1 MLIRKGEDVIMNNA
15 AFVFPAVKGI
25 QAQREYYISM
35 VPLEILSKIFQFVDE
50 ELPPEIRAQR
60 VLNKSRIPEIKN
72 YILSNPDSYVF
83 SALTVSIDGDMEFQA
98 ISDQNPNIGNISIG
112 MTARFLINDGQHR
125 RAAIVEAI
133 KENPS
138 LKNEE
143 ISVVFYRDEGLQRSQ
158 QMFSDLNRY
167 AIKPTKSINILFN
180 SREESSVIAKA
191 VIENAEVFKGLVEKE
206 KTTISNRSK
215 ALFTLSAI
223 CTATTELLKD
233 ATTETDEKIKL
244 AVQFWDQV
252 GVHIP
257 EWKMVKEGSKR
268 SSDIRK
274 ESICSLSITL
284 VAIGTAGRALIAT
297 YPNDWKEH
305 LAALNHIDW
314 RKSNPTWNNLVFIN
328 GKVAANR
335 STQHAMSSYMEKILV
350 QG

>member
-1 MLIRKGEDVIMNNA
+1 MNNA

-83 SALTVSIDGDMEFQA
+83 SALTVSIDGDMDFQA

-191 VIENAEVFKGLVEKE
+191 VIENADVVLNPVHTRWGRYGDFLCRIRTFSKKKRYCFSCSQIEEYQLERAKVNPAKNTTQIAMCSKKLVAP
-206 KTTISNRSK
+206 I
-215 ALFTLSAI
+215 LSI
-223 CTATTELLKD
+223 DKNGCL
-233 ATTETDEKIKL
+233 I
-244 AVQFWDQV
+244 Q
-252 GVHIP
+252 
-257 EWKMVKEGSKR
+257 SY
-268 SSDIRK
+268 DIR
-274 ESICSLSITL
+274 
-284 VAIGTAGRALIAT
+284 
-297 YPNDWKEH
+297 
-305 LAALNHIDW
+305 
-314 RKSNPTWNNLVFIN
+314 
-328 GKVAANR
+328 
-335 STQHAMSSYMEKILV
+335 
-350 QG
+350 